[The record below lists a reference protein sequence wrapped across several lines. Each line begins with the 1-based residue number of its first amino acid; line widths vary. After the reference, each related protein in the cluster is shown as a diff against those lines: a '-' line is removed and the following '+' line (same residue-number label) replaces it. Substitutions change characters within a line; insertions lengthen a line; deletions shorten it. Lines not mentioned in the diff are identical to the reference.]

1 MWPSRN
7 LRPTNA
13 PAPAPAAT
21 PAPEAAA
28 AGLWPSTVGGVAGG
42 VGACASDA
50 TAATGACAG
59 EAVGEWLRLR
69 RASSRDVR
77 PDDLLDDLLE
87 DLLEDLLDG
96 VEMSE
101 VNCPAGSTRQ
111 VLQTRTPPIATLRHR
126 TPLANRC
133 ITHGITTS
141 FEATPGTSTMFSTT
155 SKAANA
161 VPSSVKKGSSTIS
174 VRSTGRRRQE
184 AK

>member
-7 LRPTNA
+7 LRPTK
-13 PAPAPAAT
+13 APAAT
-21 PAPEAAA
+21 PAPPAAAAAAAA

-59 EAVGEWLRLR
+59 EGVGEWLRLR

-77 PDDLLDDLLE
+77 PDDCLDDLLDDLLG
-87 DLLEDLLDG
+87 G
-96 VEMSE
+96 VGLSD

-111 VLQTRTPPIATLRHR
+111 VLHTRTPPIAKLRHR